1 MLDISGHCTCSFT
14 AAGVRFHKN
23 RASSLYYRTTGSC
36 LVLLASHNGSTDLT
50 AIAWRRNRRK
60 MGSKIRIAQV
70 AVVNV
75 PEEVE
80 SNRPILCQ
88 HIWVWRL
95 QMDETISDHLK

>member
-1 MLDISGHCTCSFT
+1 
-14 AAGVRFHKN
+14 
-23 RASSLYYRTTGSC
+23 
-36 LVLLASHNGSTDLT
+36 
-50 AIAWRRNRRK
+50 
-60 MGSKIRIAQV
+60 MGSKMRIAQV

-80 SNRPILCQ
+80 SNRPVLCQ